1 MSEARGDR
9 RHAPRPPAPDPR
21 PPSQPIPPELLKK
34 IRRIEIRSRRL
45 VNSLFLGEYHA
56 VFRGRGIEFSEV
68 REYQPGDEVRT
79 IDWNVTARMGAPY
92 VKKFVEE
99 RELTVMLA
107 VDVSASDAFGSAGQS
122 KREVAAEVGAL
133 LAFSAIRNNDKVGLV
148 AFSDRIERYV
158 PPKKGP
164 RHVLRVVRELLF
176 LQPQGRRTSIGGAV
190 EFLRRV
196 LGRRSVV
203 FLFSDFQDRGYESGL
218 RVLARRHDLTA
229 IVLSD
234 PREWE
239 LPAVGL
245 VELEDAETGAHILV
259 DTSDRRVRTLYAAR
273 AAALRDE
280 RRRILASMQVDQ
292 IELET
297 GVSYVEPLIVYF
309 RRRAGR
315 TLAGGAARR

>member
-1 MSEARGDR
+1 MTSDSGLRAQDAGL
-9 RHAPRPPAPDPR
+9 
-21 PPSQPIPPELLKK
+21 SIPPELLRK

-68 REYQPGDEVRT
+68 REYQPGDDVRS
-79 IDWNVTARMGAPY
+79 IDWNVTARMGGAY
-92 VKKFVEE
+92 VKKYVEE
-99 RELTVMLA
+99 RELTVMLV
-107 VDVSASDAFGSAGQS
+107 VDVSASDAFGSGGQT

-133 LAFSAIRNNDKVGLV
+133 LAFSAIRNNDKVGLI

-164 RHVLRVVRELLF
+164 RHVLRVVRELLY
-176 LQPQGRRTSIGGAV
+176 LRPVGDGTSIAGAG

-196 LGRRSVV
+196 LRRRSVV
-203 FLFSDFQDRGYESGL
+203 FLLSDFQDRDYEARL

-229 IVLSD
+229 IILSD
-234 PREWE
+234 PRERE
-239 LPAVGL
+239 LPPVGI
-245 VELEDAETGAHILV
+245 VELEDAETGAHVLV
-259 DTSDRRVRTLYAAR
+259 DTSDRRVRAQYAAR

-280 RRRILASMQVDQ
+280 RRRTLASLSIDQ
-292 IELET
+292 IDLET
-297 GVSYVEPLIVYF
+297 GVSYVEPLIAYF

-315 TLAGGAARR
+315 AAGR